1 MEHAERPTAELASPP
16 GHKRSL
22 HSLIPLAAAGALAL
36 VAWGFAW
43 MQSQNTLN
51 EASRTSRSL
60 SVLVSLS
67 DVERGLLHSDLH
79 ALASILNVAPVAPM
93 PWSGYGLQDQ
103 SLAELK
109 RLTANNQDQQTRW
122 SQLRLTLD
130 RHQRLLETS
139 VQLAERGNQEGARR
153 LLNGQANASR
163 ASILGQLRAMTRQE
177 KQLLL
182 TRSLRLNQQRQGLQI
197 LQALSLVAMLLLV
210 SVNLVLLRR
219 ERQARNATLGA
230 LASSEQRFR
239 DLFENA
245 SVGMAI
251 TTLPTLASSATTLEA
266 NEAVATMLGYSRAE
280 LKTLNLDSLCDP
292 EEPKNHAAGL
302 ASLLDG
308 SKPSARLV
316 QCYRHR
322 NGQNVWVDEGLV
334 LRHNNSDASLELITI
349 MLNITALK
357 TAEQTLLEKVHYTRS
372 LIETSIDPL
381 VTISP
386 AGTIEDVNEATV
398 LATGLP
404 RGALQG
410 RNFADFFT
418 EPERARQGYQHAFQR
433 GSVRD
438 YPLTPIPAEILT
450 KPTRLSPE
458 ELALVRTHAEA
469 GYEALRPIQFPW
481 PVAEAVRQH
490 HERLDGSG
498 YPRGLKGDQIS
509 LEARIL
515 AVADTVEAM
524 ATNRPYRQ
532 APGIEAALA
541 AVVAEQGQHY
551 DPEPVAACLRLFREQ
566 NFCFAPTAY

>member
-292 EEPKNHAAGL
+292 GEPRSHAAGL
-302 ASLLDG
+302 ASLLEGDQ
-308 SKPSARLV
+308 PSARLV
-316 QCYRHR
+316 QCYQHR

-334 LRHNNSDASLELITI
+334 LRRNSADASLELITI

-357 TAEQTLLEKVHYTRS
+357 TEEQALLEKVHYTRS

-438 YPLTPIPAEILT
+438 YPLTLIPAEILT